1 MRGTGFQPVRFPGQH
16 GLKTYATKEAAE
28 LVSEATPTL
37 TPDRQELHPAFDR
50 IQFPALVAGVV
61 GCALL
66 VLGLLV
72 NREQFFRSYLC
83 AYLYWIGFPLGCFG
97 LLMIQY
103 LTGGAWGLAIR
114 RLLESGTR
122 MIPLMVVFFI
132 PIALGLP
139 DLYVW
144 AQPDHGGI
152 NLHGKEAY
160 LNPAGWIIRA
170 IICFVLWMIGA
181 FLLNHWSFAQDRTG
195 DPAPLRRLQMMSGPG
210 LLIYVLTCSV
220 ATVDWVMSIDPHWYS
235 TIYSLIFIAG
245 NALATLAMCIVLLAL
260 LSRRPPL
267 SHVIT
272 RDHFQDLGNLLLA
285 FTLLWVYMSF
295 SQFIIMW
302 SGNIAEETPY
312 YTIRMDGFQKVV
324 ALALVV
330 FHFFVPFVLL
340 LNRKTKRS
348 VRTLAVVASLIL
360 VMRMVDLF
368 WIVAPTFYQG
378 HQASHTQNV
387 VPHWLDFVAPVAI
400 GGIWVFVFIWQL
412 RRQPLIPPHDPR
424 LGEVRH

>member
-1 MRGTGFQPVRFPGQH
+1 
-16 GLKTYATKEAAE
+16 LSDAIATT
-28 LVSEATPTL
+28 TPSG
-37 TPDRQELHPAFDR
+37 RQELHPTLDR
-50 IQFPALVAGVV
+50 IQIPALIAGLA

-66 VLGLLV
+66 VVGLLV
-72 NREQFFRSYLC
+72 SREQFFRSYLY
-83 AYLYWIGFPLGCFG
+83 AYLFWIGFPLGCFG
-97 LLMIQY
+97 LLMVQY

-139 DLYVW
+139 YLYVW
-144 AQPDHGGI
+144 AKPDHGGI
-152 NLHGKEAY
+152 DLHGKEAY
-160 LNPAGWIIRA
+160 LNAAGWMIRA
-170 IICFVLWMIGA
+170 IICFALWMIGA
-181 FLLNHWSFAQDRTG
+181 FLLNYYSLAQDRTG
-195 DPAPLRRLQMMSGPG
+195 SPVALRRLQFLSGPG
-210 LLIYVLTCSV
+210 LLVYVLTCTF

-302 SGNIAEETPY
+302 SGNIAEEVPY
-312 YTIRMDGFQKVV
+312 YTIRLDGFQKAV
-324 ALALVV
+324 AMTLVI

-348 VRTLAVVASLIL
+348 VRTLAIVAGLIL
-360 VMRMVDLF
+360 VMRLVDLF
-368 WIVAPTFYQG
+368 WIVVPTFYQG
-378 HQASHTQNV
+378 HQIHGRQNV
-387 VPHWLDFVAPVAI
+387 GVHWLDLVAPIAI

-412 RRQPLIPPHDPR
+412 RRRPLIPPHDPR
-424 LGEVRH
+424 LGEVAH